1 MLLQTSEFIMKI
13 PENVEVSELPTST
26 TWIDENGICCSISKK
41 HPPQTLE
48 ETKKGVE
55 EFKKITKG
63 KKVCLLI
70 DTTNSTPSSKEVRD
84 YAAEIF
90 PDLVKAI
97 AMVSKSALGRMIA
110 NLFFGLKPPPYPV
123 KMFSEETEAKEWL
136 KQYL

>member
-1 MLLQTSEFIMKI
+1 M
-13 PENVEVSELPTST
+13 
-26 TWIDENGICCSISKK
+26 
-41 HPPQTLE
+41 
-48 ETKKGVE
+48 E
-55 EFKKITKG
+55 EFKKITKW

-90 PDLVKAI
+90 PELVKAI

-123 KMFSEETEAKEWL
+123 KMFSEEAEAKEWL